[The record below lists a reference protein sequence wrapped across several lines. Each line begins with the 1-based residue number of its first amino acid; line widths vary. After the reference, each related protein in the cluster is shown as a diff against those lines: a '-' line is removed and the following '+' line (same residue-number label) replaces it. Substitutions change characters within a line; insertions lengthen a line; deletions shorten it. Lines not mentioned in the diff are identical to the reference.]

1 MKLSVQH
8 DWKLGPSSLID
19 ESTSLVSKNPQP
31 LSTRPPLSKKWSQ
44 FLKHHWLAV
53 LIGVISE
60 ILILSGAVLLTYY
73 LANNSTSVTGN
84 TASSDIDS
92 STALSFTGTRSA
104 PANISSCTFGFTY
117 INGKCWRLFTDP
129 QTREN
134 ADSACMSYGGSTL
147 VSIKNEQENNAIL
160 NFVPNSAVENLWT
173 GLHCKA
179 NTTCNWDLESRS
191 TDTNL
196 VYTNF
201 ASGLSSN
208 ECVYFITAGSEA
220 GKWKSDSC
228 NQTMSFICELP
239 PTFHDDNC
247 DNNYNKH
254 CYLRNDNL
262 HTVAEGQNYCKTL
275 CANLVSINSAN
286 ENRYIQSI
294 YNDVVDGYTSLG
306 AAVPYYG
313 EIYWLDGSPPVYDN
327 VQSTSGTCVF
337 MSLLSGGSGVWN
349 TVQCTDRA
357 WFLCK
362 RPIGVPS
369 YQRIKS
375 SEKANP
381 PIAKIENTDTV
392 LMRKRF
398 SFPERIEAKLEP
410 DNSQMLCPCLDVFI

>member
-239 PTFHDDNC
+239 STIHDDNC
-247 DNNYNKH
+247 DNIYNNH
-254 CYLRNDNL
+254 CYLRYDL
-262 HTVAEGQNYCKTL
+262 SYTVAEAQTFCKTK

-286 ENRYIQSI
+286 ENRYVQSI
-294 YNDVVDGYTSLG
+294 YNDTNGYIQLG
-306 AAVPYYG
+306 AMLLSSDD
-313 EIYWLDGSPPVYDN
+313 IYWLDGSLPVYN
-327 VQSTSGTCVF
+327 NIKRTLNGNCLF
-337 MSLLSGGSGVWN
+337 MSVSKHRRGFWY
-349 TVQCTDRA
+349 TVECTQRS

-362 RPIGVPS
+362 RPAGIV
-369 YQRIKS
+369 
-375 SEKANP
+375 
-381 PIAKIENTDTV
+381 
-392 LMRKRF
+392 
-398 SFPERIEAKLEP
+398 
-410 DNSQMLCPCLDVFI
+410 C